1 MVAANANLS
10 VLVCD
15 VIPIKMGMRLP
26 EEARRVYLVS
36 SLTV

>member
-10 VLVCD
+10 ILVCD
-15 VIPIKMGMRLP
+15 VKPIKMGMRLP
-26 EEARRVYLVS
+26 EEAWRVYLVS